1 MASGPRSLLASAVGW
16 LIVAQLAFWFIG
28 IVIGTIAFLV
38 RFVVWIVL
46 LGVLLT
52 IYLKLKSPDRP

>member
-1 MASGPRSLLASAVGW
+1 MADGPKSVLASVVGW
-16 LIVAQLAFWFIG
+16 LIVALLAYWFLG
-28 IVIGTIAFLV
+28 IIIGTIAFMI

-52 IYLKLKSPDRP
+52 IYLKLKSPD